1 MSSTVAPAPGEPGQ
15 DWRPT
20 ASIEALRLRAGLLQ
34 GMRRF
39 FAGRG
44 VLEVETP
51 ALCAIAATDPGV
63 ASLRSTVDGVLTVYL
78 QSSPEPA
85 MKRLVAAYGVPI
97 YQLCKAFRDGERGS
111 LHNPEFT
118 ILEWYRPGWDHL
130 TLMAEVEDLLD
141 TLLGTGPGRRV
152 SYREAFLRGA
162 GCDPFVDS
170 LRSLRRRTV
179 ELGLDPASAG
189 SLDRDGCL
197 DYLFS
202 AVVQPALSGPRLVF
216 VHDFPPSQA
225 ALARIRQGDPPV
237 AERFEAFLDG
247 IELANGYHELA
258 DPVEQRRR
266 FLGDLARRRARG
278 LHEPPVDERLLA
290 ALAAGLPACA
300 GVALGVDRLVMAA
313 TGATR
318 IDGVLTFPLE
328 RA

>member
-1 MSSTVAPAPGEPGQ
+1 MSASVPPARGEPGQ

-20 ASIEALRLRAGLLQ
+20 ASLDALRVRAGLLQ
-34 GMRRF
+34 DIRRF
-39 FAGRG
+39 FAECG

-51 ALCAIAATDPGV
+51 VLCAVAATDPGL
-63 ASLRSTVDGVLTVYL
+63 ASLRSTVDGVRPMYL

-97 YQLCKAFRDGERGS
+97 YQLCKAFRDGERGG

-130 TLMAEVEDLLD
+130 ALMAEVEDLLD
-141 TLLGTGPGRRV
+141 TLLGTGPARRV

-162 GCDPFVDS
+162 GCDPFVDPLSS
-170 LRSLRRRTV
+170 LRARTV
-179 ELGLDPASAG
+179 DFGLDPASAG

-197 DYLFS
+197 DYLF
-202 AVVQPALSGPRLVF
+202 AAAVQPAFSVPRLVL

-225 ALARIRQGDPPV
+225 ALARIRQDDPPV

-247 IELANGYHELA
+247 IELANGYHELS

-266 FLGDLARRRARG
+266 FLGDLARRRAQG
-278 LHEPPVDERLLA
+278 LHEPPLDERLLA

-313 TGATR
+313 AGATR
-318 IDGVLTFPLE
+318 IDDVLAFPLE